1 MPIPKPNGSQNEEEY
16 IGVCMANPSMNADY
30 PDNSQRYAI
39 CISTWQDRNK
49 NTTIEGV
56 TTMDAIKEIQQAIG
70 EALSN
75 GASKMELKSLEDRL
89 MERLDNRKAD
99 NHTSDEMFSKIQT
112 EMEKMK
118 SELFENQKKATF
130 VAPAKKE
137 TFGDFLV
144 KARTGDKELR
154 EMTRK
159 ALGESNGVDGGFLV
173 PEQFMNE
180 VQQVRLENSVVR
192 ASGARVISMNSN
204 ILRIPALNVASNA
217 AGSIFGGVAAYWTGE
232 AETKT
237 PSAPKFKQLTLEAQK
252 LIGYVESSDELNNDA
267 IVSMGG
273 LLQDLFTQTIA
284 FEEDAA
290 FLTGNGVGKPLGI
303 INAPA
308 AISVTRTTA
317 SRVGTVDLV
326 AMLARFYQKG
336 GNPVW
341 MINQSVLPEIYKL
354 KDENSNYILLPGMN
368 NSIAGALPITIYGI
382 PVVVTEKLPAL
393 GTSGDIV
400 LADMGY
406 YLIGDRQQIT
416 IDESIHVKFQTDE
429 KSWRFVTRVAGQPWL
444 DSAITPRAG
453 GSTLSPFVKLT

>member
-1 MPIPKPNGSQNEEEY
+1 
-16 IGVCMANPSMNADY
+16 
-30 PDNSQRYAI
+30 
-39 CISTWQDRNK
+39 
-49 NTTIEGV
+49 
-56 TTMDAIKEIQQAIG
+56 
-70 EALSN
+70 
-75 GASKMELKSLEDRL
+75 
-89 MERLDNRKAD
+89 
-99 NHTSDEMFSKIQT
+99 
-112 EMEKMK
+112 
-118 SELFENQKKATF
+118 
-130 VAPAKKE
+130 
-137 TFGDFLV
+137 
-144 KARTGDKELR
+144 
-154 EMTRK
+154 MTRK

-192 ASGARVISMNSN
+192 SSGARVISMNSN
-204 ILRIPALNVASNA
+204 ILRIPSLNVASNA

-237 PSAPKFKQLTLEAQK
+237 ASAPKFKQLTLEAQK

-284 FEEDAA
+284 FEEDSA

-416 IDESIHVKFQTDE
+416 IDESMHVKFQTDE

>member
-1 MPIPKPNGSQNEEEY
+1 MPKPRAGESRDDFL
-16 IGVCMANPSMNADY
+16 GRCMGDPEALADY
-30 PDNSQRYAI
+30 PDNAQRFAV
-39 CISTWQDRNK
+39 CNVFWDEKTK
-49 NTTIEGV
+49 LEGV
-56 TTMDAIKEIQQAIG
+56 TQMDAVKEIQQAI
-70 EALSN
+70 ESALSN
-75 GASKMELKSLEDRL
+75 GASKMELKNLEDRL
-89 MERLDNRKAD
+89 MERLNNRQAD
-99 NHTSDEMFSKIQT
+99 NQGFEEMFSKFQT
-112 EMEKMK
+112 ELEKTKADIAEQAKK
-118 SELFENQKKATF
+118 SSF
-130 VAPAKKE
+130 VQPVKKE
-137 TFGDFLV
+137 TFGEFLV
-144 KARTGDKELR
+144 KARNNDAGLK

-159 ALGESNGVDGGFLV
+159 ALGENTGVDGGFLV
-173 PEQFMNE
+173 PEQFLQE

-192 ASGARVISMNSN
+192 ASGARVINMNSN

-232 AETKT
+232 GETKQA
-237 PSAPKFKQLTLEAQK
+237 SAPKFKQITMEAQK

-284 FEEDAA
+284 FEEDNA

-303 INAPA
+303 INSGATIA
-308 AISVTRTTA
+308 VTRTTA

-336 GNPVW
+336 GSPVW

-354 KDENSNYILLPGMN
+354 KDENSNYILLPGS
-368 NSIAGALPITIYGI
+368 NSNIAGALPMTIYGI

-400 LADMGY
+400 LADMRY

-416 IDESIHVKFQTDE
+416 VDESIHVKFQTDE
-429 KSWRFVTRVAGQPWL
+429 KSWRFVTRVAGQTWL
-444 DSAITPRAG
+444 DSAITPRNG
-453 GSTLSPFVKLT
+453 GATLSPFVKLT

>member
-1 MPIPKPNGSQNEEEY
+1 
-16 IGVCMANPSMNADY
+16 
-30 PDNSQRYAI
+30 
-39 CISTWQDRNK
+39 
-49 NTTIEGV
+49 
-56 TTMDAIKEIQQAIG
+56 MDAIKEIQQTII

-75 GASKMELKSLEDRL
+75 GASKLELKSLEDRL
-89 MERLDNRKAD
+89 VERLENRKAD
-99 NHTSDEMFSKIQT
+99 NKTADEMFSKIQT

-118 SELFENQKKATF
+118 SELFESQKKSSFT
-130 VAPAKKE
+130 APVQKE
-137 TFGDFLV
+137 TFGNFLV
-144 KARTGDKELR
+144 KARTNDKELR

-173 PEQFMNE
+173 PEQFMND
-180 VQQVRLENSVVR
+180 VQRVRLENSVVR
-192 ASGARVISMNSN
+192 SSGARIITMSSN

-232 AETKT
+232 AKANT
-237 PSAPKFKQLTLEAQK
+237 PSAPKFKQLTLEAEK
-252 LIGYVESSDELNNDA
+252 LIGYVESSDELDNDA
-267 IVSMGG
+267 IISMGG

-303 INAPA
+303 INSPA

-317 SRVGTVDLV
+317 SKVGTVDLV

-336 GNPVW
+336 GKPVW

-354 KDENSNYILLPGMN
+354 KDENSNYILLPAMS

-393 GTSGDIV
+393 GTTGDIV
-400 LADMGY
+400 LADMSY

-416 IDESIHVKFQTDE
+416 VDESMHVKFATDE

-453 GSTLSPFVKLT
+453 GATLSPFVKLT

>member
-1 MPIPKPNGSQNEEEY
+1 MPIPKPREGQSEDEY
-16 IGVCMANPSMNADY
+16 IGTCMADSTMNSDY

-39 CISTWQDRNK
+39 CIGTWQDK
-49 NTTIEGV
+49 NQTQITEGV
-56 TTMDAIKEIQQAIG
+56 KTMDAIKEIQQAIG

-89 MERLDNRKAD
+89 MERIANRAD
-99 NHTSDEMFSKIQT
+99 DSASVDQLFSKFQT
-112 EMEKMK
+112 ELEKTKAELSDQVKK
-118 SELFENQKKATF
+118 SSFI
-130 VAPAKKE
+130 APSKKE
-137 TFGDFLV
+137 TFGEFLV
-144 KARTGDKELR
+144 KARRGDAELR

-159 ALGESNGVDGGFLV
+159 ALGESTGVDGGFLV

-180 VQQVRLENSVVR
+180 VAQVRLERSVVR
-192 ASGARVISMNSN
+192 SAGARVLNMTSN
-204 ILRIPALNVASNA
+204 ILKMPALNVASNA

-237 PSAPKFKQLTLEAQK
+237 PSAPKFKQITLEANK

-273 LLQDLFTQTIA
+273 LLQDLFAQTIA
-284 FEEDAA
+284 FEEDNA

-303 INAPA
+303 LNAPA
-308 AISVTRTTA
+308 TVSVTRTTA

-326 AMLARFYQKG
+326 GLIARSHGSLANK
-336 GNPVW
+336 VW
-341 MINQSVLPEIYKL
+341 IVNQSVLPEIYKL
-354 KDENSNYILLPGMN
+354 KDENSNYILLPGSN
-368 NSIAGALPITIYGI
+368 SSIAGALPQTIYGI
-382 PVVVTEKLPAL
+382 PVIVTEKLPAL
-393 GTSGDIV
+393 GTSGDIM
-400 LADMGY
+400 LADFSY
-406 YLIGDRQQIT
+406 YLIGDRQQLT

-429 KSWRFVTRVAGQPWL
+429 KSWRFVSRVAGQPWL